1 MSDKINLFIVDDSAI
16 ARTTIS
22 GMLEGENDIALHGS
36 ASDPILAEA
45 KFNRIGWPDVIILDI
60 EMPRMDG
67 ITFLR
72 KIMRENPT
80 PVIICS
86 SVAQNGS
93 RNAMEALSLGAVEV
107 IAKPEV
113 GLKSFLEE
121 SRYLLLH
128 AIKAAYASKE
138 GMKRRSVPPP
148 SKRIVPN
155 ETRKLDAD
163 SVLSLK
169 ANVSHTKTHTVIA
182 IGSSTGGVQTLEKI
196 LPALPEKTPPILVTQ
211 HMPVGFTR
219 SLADRLNRIC
229 AISVKE
235 AENGDK
241 LLSGRALIAPGD
253 KHMTLKRSGN
263 SYIVEIKDGP
273 KVSRHK
279 PSVDVLFRSCANEA
293 GANAL
298 GFLLTGMG
306 DDGAKGLK
314 EMRERGAKTYSQD
327 EESCIVYGMPKA
339 AVEIDAVI
347 GVLTP
352 DQIIE
357 TIKRG

>member
-1 MSDKINLFIVDDSAI
+1 MRDKINLFIVDDSAI
-16 ARTTIS
+16 ARTTITA
-22 GMLEGENDIALHGS
+22 MVEHENDINLHGS

-72 KIMRENPT
+72 KIMREHPT

-121 SRYLLLH
+121 SHYTLIH
-128 AIKAAYASKE
+128 AIKAAFAAKV
-138 GMKRRSVPPP
+138 GMKKRNTVAVPTRTRV
-148 SKRIVPN
+148 S
-155 ETRKLDAD
+155 ETAKLDAD
-163 SVLSLK
+163 SILALK
-169 ANVSHTKTHTVIA
+169 PNVSHTRTHSVIA
-182 IGSSTGGVQTLEKI
+182 IGSSTGGVQTLERI
-196 LPALPEKTPPILVTQ
+196 LPHLSEKSPPILVTQ

-241 LLSGRALIAPGD
+241 LLIGRALIAPGD

-263 SYIVEIKDGP
+263 SYVVEIKDGP

-306 DDGAKGLK
+306 DDGAKGLR
-314 EMRERGAKTYSQD
+314 EMRERGARTYSQD
-327 EESCIVYGMPKA
+327 EASCIVYGMPKA
-339 AVEIDAVI
+339 AVELDAII

-352 DQIIE
+352 EQIIE